1 MASKTII
8 DRVRREWALR
18 GTLEEF
24 HKLTV
29 EGLCERFAPMVEDGE
44 DLGEAVDLL
53 LRVLERCLDARE
65 SDLDDADGH
74 HVNLKKRLGRLR
86 ERRGE
91 AADELRR
98 TLVDI
103 RHTLTSFYGRKT
115 SNRLLHIQG
124 PTPKAHDPINLL
136 GQAHSAFVGLRS
148 AEEEPP
154 KRQSQGV
161 RVPFQEW
168 RRAWIESLESG
179 HARLEEICNR
189 IENETIRGQSTQ
201 RGKDLAADLHDRDL
215 SAISNLQE
223 ALLILGMQP
232 DLGRLVWKRQR
243 PEGRPR
249 RRGTKKQP
257 PKASESLET
266 GARKE
271 EATDSEA
278 FQQVSS
284 TEVG

>member
-8 DRVRREWALR
+8 DRVRRKKALR
-18 GTLEEF
+18 GTLEQF
-24 HKLTV
+24 HGLTV
-29 EGLCERFAPMVEDGE
+29 EGLCERFAPLLEDGE
-44 DLGEAVDLL
+44 ELGQAVDLL
-53 LRVLERCLDARE
+53 LRVLERCLESRE
-65 SDLDDADGH
+65 SDLDHADKH
-74 HVNLKKRLGRLR
+74 HVNLKQNLEHLR
-86 ERRGE
+86 QRRGE
-91 AADELRR
+91 AAGELRR

-124 PTPKAHDPINLL
+124 PTPKAHDPIHLL
-136 GQAHSAFVGLRS
+136 GQTHSALVGLRN
-148 AEEEPP
+148 ADKEPP
-154 KRQSQGV
+154 KRHSRGV
-161 RVPFQEW
+161 RVPFEEW
-168 RRAWIESLESG
+168 RTAWIESLASG
-179 HARLEEICNR
+179 YARLEEICNR
-189 IENETIRGQSTQ
+189 IEKETIRSQSTQ
-201 RGKDLAADLHDRDL
+201 LGKDLAAGLHDRDL

-223 ALLILGMQP
+223 ALLILGMRP
-232 DLGRLVWKRQR
+232 DLGRLVWERQR

-257 PKASESLET
+257 PNTSESLET